1 MRVRCDIINETEY
14 KESYHML
21 KNAIVGQSG
30 GPSAAINA
38 TLAGVI
44 QGVKNGGFANKL
56 YGAKH
61 GIQGILEEDFVDLSA
76 VDEDTLKRIKCSP
89 AMALGSCRVKLPAIE
104 DDLAPYKKIEEIFD
118 KYDIGYFFY
127 IGGNDSMDTVL
138 MLDKYFK
145 SINKPVVCIGL
156 PKTIDNDLCITDHT
170 PGFGSAAKYLAYT
183 MNEIIADTQIYKIKC
198 VTIVEV
204 MGRNSGWLTLAA
216 ALPRVL
222 GGNKPD
228 LVYLPETPFD
238 ENEFLSK
245 INPLF
250 EKTDNVI
257 VAVSEGIKF
266 ADGSYVSA
274 QKCGSADLF
283 GHAAL
288 SGAGKYL
295 EMLVRDKIGCKV
307 RSIELNILQRCAYHI
322 ASESDIE
329 ESFAVGLS
337 AADTAKK
344 GITGVMNCIIRTGNN
359 PYAVKFEPHPIQGI
373 ADAEKYVPLPWCDL
387 ENEQSKKEIADY
399 ILPLIQGDVE
409 VFTDKNGLP
418 EYFTFL

>member
-1 MRVRCDIINETEY
+1 MRCGIIKKN
-14 KESYHML
+14 KNIKRLKML

-38 TLAGVI
+38 TLAGVM
-44 QGVKNGGFANKL
+44 QGVKKGGFAAKL

-61 GIQGILEEDFVDLSA
+61 GIQGVLEDDLIDLSA
-76 VDEDTLKRIKCSP
+76 VDDATLKRVKCSP
-89 AMALGSCRVKLPAIE
+89 AMALGSCRIKLPALE

-118 KYDIGYFFY
+118 KYNIGYFFY

-156 PKTIDNDLCITDHT
+156 PKTIDNDLCHTDHT

-183 MNEIIADTQIYKIKC
+183 MNEIIADTQIYKVKC
-198 VTIVEV
+198 VTIVEI

-222 GGNKPD
+222 GGAKPD
-228 LVYLPETPFD
+228 LVYLPEIPFD
-238 ENEFLSK
+238 KDEFLSK

-257 VAVSEGIKF
+257 VAVSEGLKF

-288 SGAGKYL
+288 SGVGKYL
-295 EMLVRDKIGCKV
+295 EMLVRENIGCKV
-307 RSIELNILQRCAYHI
+307 RSIELNILQRCAFHI
-322 ASESDIE
+322 ASKSDIE

-337 AADTAKK
+337 AANTAKK
-344 GITGVMNCIIRTGNN
+344 GITGVMNCIIRTNNN

-373 ADAEKYVPLPWCDL
+373 ADTEKYVPLTWCDL
-387 ENEQSKKEIADY
+387 ENEKSQKEIADY

-409 VFTDKNGLP
+409 VFTDKNGMP